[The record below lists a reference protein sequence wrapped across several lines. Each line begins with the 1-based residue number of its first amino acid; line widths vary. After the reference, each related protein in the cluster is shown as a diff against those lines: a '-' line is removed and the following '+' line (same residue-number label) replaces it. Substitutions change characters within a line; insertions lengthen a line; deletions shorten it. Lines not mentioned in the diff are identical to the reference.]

1 MAHSLS
7 HIIPR
12 VGPHMAHINWFGK
25 GMVVTDVTSTLR
37 TYGVAFLASLI
48 SHNQLAIVSLVALE
62 LAC

>member
-1 MAHSLS
+1 MHQQKLSLLMTYIKVFQFVS
-7 HIIPR
+7 Y
-12 VGPHMAHINWFGK
+12 
-25 GMVVTDVTSTLR
+25 MVVTDVTSTLR